1 MAPRPRRRGEITS
14 KAPGSYLVRVYLGTD
29 PLTGRK
35 ARLSQ
40 TVRGSKTDA
49 QRVLTDLLSKQDR
62 GAALP
67 RSRLTLGE
75 WLAEFE
81 RTWST
86 DLAPQTRE
94 NAVQAL
100 RCYLPPALLATR
112 LPALRAA
119 HFQEL
124 YNTMAA
130 RGLAPATISFLHRTL
145 KARLSKA
152 VKLGHLAGNPLSA
165 ATPPAV
171 RRREYRVFTPEEAR
185 VFLEE
190 AAQDDYAGL
199 WILLLA
205 TGLRPA
211 EALGL
216 RWSDLDGP
224 RLAVRRALVRTAGGR
239 CDLEETKTRKARTI
253 TLPAS
258 ALRALQRH
266 RARQGEHRLRLG
278 SEYRD
283 QGLMFA
289 GIFGQ
294 PLRWENV
301 VRRHFTPVLVHTAR
315 RLQGRRVLTFPATG
329 LRRATRRSWRARWDR
344 LAALAL
350 QATGLDRMRP
360 YDLRHTAATLL
371 MAAGE
376 HPKVVSELL
385 GHAKI
390 TLTLD
395 TYSHVV
401 PALMD
406 NAARRMDALLEA
418 PAGPAVRRG

>member
-1 MAPRPRRRGEITS
+1 MSRRRGQIIPKS
-14 KAPGSYLVRVYLGTD
+14 PGTYLVRVHLGTNAV
-29 PLTGRK
+29 TGERV
-35 ARLSQ
+35 RLSQ
-40 TVRGSKTDA
+40 TVRGTKTDA

-67 RSRLTLGE
+67 RSRMTLGE
-75 WLAEFE
+75 WLEEFD

-94 NAVQAL
+94 NAAQAL

-112 LPALRAA
+112 LPALRAV

-124 YNTMAA
+124 YNAMAA

-145 KARLSKA
+145 KGRLTKA
-152 VKLGHLAGNPLSA
+152 VTLGHLAGNPLSA

-190 AAQDDYAGL
+190 AGRDDYAAL

-216 RWSDLDGP
+216 QWSDLDGD
-224 RLAVRRALVRTAGGR
+224 RLAVRRSLVRTAGGKWQ
-239 CDLEETKTRKARTI
+239 LEETKTRKPRTV
-253 TLPAS
+253 TVPAS
-258 ALRALQRH
+258 AIRALQRH
-266 RARQGEHRLRLG
+266 KVRQEQHRRWLRR
-278 SEYRD
+278 EYRD
-283 QGLMFA
+283 QGLIFA

-301 VRRHFTPVLVHTAR
+301 VRRHFDPVLVHTAR
-315 RLQGRRVLTFPATG
+315 RLQGRRVLTLPATG

-350 QATGLDRMRP
+350 QATDLNRMRP

-401 PALMD
+401 PTLMD
-406 NAARRMDALLEA
+406 SAARRMDALLEA
-418 PAGPAVRRG
+418 PARPSLRLG